1 MILRHFIVNKDWQMK
16 IFQKLSKH
24 FKIRSLQNQ
33 FDEQVQQVQQLIQE
47 GRVDESGKA
56 LLEAERLRKEIEE
69 MEELDAPRLDE
80 EELPPE
86 E

>member
-1 MILRHFIVNKDWQMK
+1 MNLLE
-16 IFQKLSKH
+16 KLKKH

-47 GRVDESGKA
+47 GRVKESGEA

-69 MEELDAPRLDE
+69 MEELEAPRLDD
-80 EELPPE
+80 EELPPQE
-86 E
+86 